1 MGMPALA
8 GGGGVI
14 GILVLLATVF
24 LGGGGGAGG
33 GLSGFGDVLGQEP
46 AGPATEDEQFVEF
59 LAEDTQAVWADIFFQ
74 EGREYSYATVNSFT
88 GQVQTGCGG
97 ATSAPKPPHC
107 PADSQVYLD
116 LDFFDELESRFDAP
130 GDFAQAYVVA
140 HEIGHHVQN
149 LVGTSAE
156 VRQRE
161 QQATS
166 AEEANEW
173 SVRLEL
179 QADCYAGVWAN
190 SVYVRGQ
197 EDPSGDVGLEE
208 GDIQEGLAAAEAVG
222 DDRIQSQA
230 GMTVDPESW
239 THGSSEQR
247 REWFDRGFRS
257 GDWDDCDTFSE

>member
-1 MGMPALA
+1 M
-8 GGGGVI
+8 
-14 GILVLLATVF
+14 
-24 LGGGGGAGG
+24 
-33 GLSGFGDVLGQEP
+33 
-46 AGPATEDEQFVEF
+46 
-59 LAEDTQAVWADIFFQ
+59 
-74 EGREYSYATVNSFT
+74 
-88 GQVQTGCGG
+88 
-97 ATSAPKPPHC
+97 
-107 PADSQVYLD
+107 YLD
-116 LDFFDELESRFDAP
+116 LDFFDELASRFDAP

-161 QQATS
+161 QQAS
-166 AEEANEW
+166 SEEEANEW

-208 GDIQEGLAAAEAVG
+208 GDIEEGLAAAEAVG

-257 GDWDDCDTFSE
+257 GDWNDCDTFSS